1 MITLVVGCNHRTAPL
16 AIRERLAMTEREQ
29 GEALRNLRTTHP
41 DCEGVILSTCNRV
54 ELYLARTGQD
64 QADTDQVLR
73 RLADLR
79 NVDPAQL
86 TGHTYQHVDVHAIR
100 HCFRVVSSLDSMVLG
115 ESQILSQARQA
126 VETADRAG
134 ALGTTLREIFDRA
147 FSVARRV
154 RNETQIA
161 AGRASIGSLAVDFAR
176 QIFAQLAERS
186 VLMIGAGKMGRTTV
200 RHLIGQG
207 ADNVMVT
214 NRTFARAE
222 QMAAQLQAAAVAYEQ
237 LNDHLAA
244 ADIVITCTGSDEPII
259 RPARIAEVLR
269 RRSYRPM
276 LIVDIAVPRDVDQ
289 AVSDFDQIYLYN
301 IDDLQ
306 GIVDATLAERQQ
318 EIAACNAIVEEELLA
333 FLQHR
338 QSRDAGP
345 VLALLRERL
354 DRIAEQ
360 ELQWALPKLTN
371 DVEKNRQVIRHFKH
385 RLVQKML
392 HSPRTYLSERA
403 QDGSSAIHAEVL
415 RQLFDLT
422 EEE

>member
-1 MITLVVGCNHRTAPL
+1 MAEH
-16 AIRERLAMTEREQ
+16 EQ
-29 GEALRNLRTTHP
+29 QQALHNLRSAHP

-54 ELYLARTGQD
+54 ELYVACPKQTEPDADQLLRLLAGWRD
-64 QADTDQVLR
+64 
-73 RLADLR
+73 
-79 NVDPAQL
+79 VDPAEL
-86 TGHTYQHVDVHAIR
+86 SGHTYQHADVHAIR

-115 ESQILSQARQA
+115 ESQILWQARQA
-126 VETADRAG
+126 IETADRTH
-134 ALGTTLREIFDRA
+134 ALGTTLREVFDRA
-147 FSVARRV
+147 FTVARRV

-176 QIFAQLAERS
+176 QIFAQLAERT

-200 RHLIGQG
+200 RHLTSQG
-207 ADNVMVT
+207 AADVMVT
-214 NRTFARAE
+214 NRTSARAE
-222 QMAAQLQAAAVAYEQ
+222 QMAAQLQATAVPYEQ
-237 LNDHLAA
+237 LDDHLVA
-244 ADIVITCTGSDEPII
+244 ADIVITCTGADEPII
-259 RPARIAEVLR
+259 RPAQIAQVLR

-276 LIVDIAVPRDVDQ
+276 LMVDIAVPRDVDQ
-289 AVSDFDQIYLYN
+289 AVGEFDQVYLYN

-318 EIAACNAIVEEELLA
+318 EIAACNAIIEEELLA
-333 FLQHR
+333 FLQR
-338 QSRDAGP
+338 QQSRDAGP
-345 VLALLRERL
+345 VLTLLRERL
-354 DRIAEQ
+354 DQIAEQ

-385 RLVQKML
+385 RLVQKVL
-392 HSPRTYLSERA
+392 HFPRTYLSERA

>member
-1 MITLVVGCNHRTAPL
+1 MLVVGCNHRTAPL
-16 AIRERLAMTEREQ
+16 AIRERLAMAEHEQ
-29 GEALRNLRTTHP
+29 QQALHNLRSAHP

-54 ELYLARTGQD
+54 ELYVACPKQTEPDADQLLRLLAGWRD
-64 QADTDQVLR
+64 
-73 RLADLR
+73 
-79 NVDPAQL
+79 VDPAEL
-86 TGHTYQHVDVHAIR
+86 SGHTYQHADVHAIR

-115 ESQILSQARQA
+115 ESQILWQARQA
-126 VETADRAG
+126 IETADRTH
-134 ALGTTLREIFDRA
+134 ALGTTLREVFDRA
-147 FSVARRV
+147 FTVARRV

-176 QIFAQLAERS
+176 QIFAQLAERT

-200 RHLIGQG
+200 RHLTSQG
-207 ADNVMVT
+207 AADVMVT
-214 NRTFARAE
+214 NRTSARAE
-222 QMAAQLQAAAVAYEQ
+222 QMAAQLQATAVPYEQ
-237 LNDHLAA
+237 LDDHLVA
-244 ADIVITCTGSDEPII
+244 ADIVITCTGADEPII
-259 RPARIAEVLR
+259 RPAQIAQVLR

-276 LIVDIAVPRDVDQ
+276 LMVDIAVPRDVDQ
-289 AVSDFDQIYLYN
+289 AVGEFDQVYLYN

-318 EIAACNAIVEEELLA
+318 EIAACNAIIEEELLA
-333 FLQHR
+333 FLQR
-338 QSRDAGP
+338 QQSRDAGP
-345 VLALLRERL
+345 VLTLLRERL
-354 DRIAEQ
+354 DQIAEQ

-385 RLVQKML
+385 RLVQKVL
-392 HSPRTYLSERA
+392 HFPRTYLSERA

>member
-16 AIRERLAMTEREQ
+16 AIRERLAMAEREQ
-29 GEALRNLRTTHP
+29 EEALRDLRAAHA

-54 ELYLARTGQD
+54 ELYLACPKQG
-64 QADTDQVLR
+64 QADAHQLLHT
-73 RLADLR
+73 LAAVRD
-79 NVDPAQL
+79 VDPAQL
-86 TGHTYQHVDVHAIR
+86 SGHTYHHTDVHAIR

-115 ESQILSQARQA
+115 ESQILWQARQA
-126 VETADRAG
+126 VETADRAH

-147 FSVARRV
+147 FTVARRV

-176 QIFAQLAERS
+176 QIFTRLAERT

-200 RHLIGQG
+200 RHLSAQG
-207 ADNVMVT
+207 AADVMVT

-222 QMAAQLQAAAVAYEQ
+222 QMAAQLQATAVPYEQ
-237 LNDHLAA
+237 LDDHLAT

-259 RPARIAEVLR
+259 RPAQIVEVLR
-269 RRSYRPM
+269 RRRYRPM
-276 LIVDIAVPRDVDQ
+276 LIIDIAVPRDVDQ
-289 AVSDFDQIYLYN
+289 AVGDFDQIYLYN

-306 GIVDATLAERQQ
+306 GIVDATLADRQQ

-333 FLQHR
+333 FLQHQ

-392 HSPRTYLSERA
+392 HFPRTYLIERA